1 MDVIVCVWS
10 RLVQSLDFNS
20 PGFVSFINY
29 CLALAQRGGLFIV
42 ITPLE
47 LIMSSHALSCF
58 LSDPSHISCRC
69 PWRVWDLIIKSKF
82 FLGWV
87 ISRDR
92 ITNDLCY
99 TIDGGL
105 LLAVYCQETLGR
117 SLSIIFNEFLFKYL
131 KAKCL
136 SSPLATKRLEIAA
149 LCMVCAVLSVFVR
162 VVLLPVLINLCH
174 FNAARPHLMLF

>member
-10 RLVQSLDFNS
+10 KLVQSLDFNS
-20 PGFVSFINY
+20 LGSVSFTNY
-29 CLALAQRGGLFIV
+29 CLALAQRGRLFTV
-42 ITPLE
+42 VTPLE
-47 LIMSSHALSCF
+47 LKMSSHALSCF
-58 LSDPSHISCRC
+58 LSDPSHINCRC

-105 LLAVYCQETLGR
+105 LLVVYCQEALGR
-117 SLSIIFNEFLFKYL
+117 SQSIISNVILFKYL
-131 KAKCL
+131 KWKCL
-136 SSPLATKRLEIAA
+136 SSHLTTKWLEITA

-174 FNAARPHLMLF
+174 LNTARPHFMLF